1 MGFMGFE
8 RTKETPTAGTVSGQR
23 MGVLTRDTMNILAQM
38 EFFEGFRAWCEW
50 PAQLEWR
57 RTA

>member
-1 MGFMGFE
+1 MSFE
-8 RTKETPTAGTVSGQR
+8 KETATVAAVSSQGN
-23 MGVLTRDTMNILAQM
+23 GFFVRDTVNILSQLD
-38 EFFEGFRAWCEW
+38 FFEGFRAWCAM

>member
-1 MGFMGFE
+1 MLSE
-8 RTKETPTAGTVSGQR
+8 RYSEKTPTAATVSSQR
-23 MGVLTRDTMNILAQM
+23 TGVWVKDTMNILAQM
-38 EFFEGFRAWCEW
+38 EFFEGFRAWCAM

>member
-1 MGFMGFE
+1 MGFE

-23 MGVLTRDTMNILAQM
+23 MGVLARDTMNILAQM
-38 EFFEGFRAWCEW
+38 EFFEGFRAWCAM

>member
-1 MGFMGFE
+1 MSFE
-8 RTKETPTAGTVSGQR
+8 KETATVAAVSSQGN
-23 MGVLTRDTMNILAQM
+23 GFLSKDTVNILSQLD
-38 EFFEGFRAWCEW
+38 FFEGFRAWCAM

>member
-1 MGFMGFE
+1 MRFE
-8 RTKETPTAGTVSGQR
+8 RNSEKTPTAATVSSQR
-23 MGVLTRDTMNILAQM
+23 MGVLTRDTMNILSQL
-38 EFFEGFRAWCEW
+38 EFFEGFSAWCAM

>member
-1 MGFMGFE
+1 MSFE
-8 RTKETPTAGTVSGQR
+8 KETATAATVSSQEI
-23 MGVLTRDTMNILAQM
+23 GVLARDTVDIVARILSEM
-38 EFFEGFRAWCEW
+38 EFFEGLRRWREW

>member
-1 MGFMGFE
+1 MSFE
-8 RTKETPTAGTVSGQR
+8 KETATVAAVSSQGN
-23 MGVLTRDTMNILAQM
+23 GFFVRDTVNILSQL
-38 EFFEGFRAWCEW
+38 EFFEGFRAWCAI

>member
-1 MGFMGFE
+1 MSFE
-8 RTKETPTAGTVSGQR
+8 KETATVAAVSSQGN
-23 MGVLTRDTMNILAQM
+23 GFFVRDTVNILSQL

-57 RTA
+57 RTV

>member
-1 MGFMGFE
+1 M
-8 RTKETPTAGTVSGQR
+8 PTAGTVSNFMKGSLA
-23 MGVLTRDTMNILAQM
+23 VDTVDIVARILSEM
-38 EFFEGFRAWCEW
+38 EFFEGFRAWCAM

>member
-1 MGFMGFE
+1 MSLE
-8 RTKETPTAGTVSGQR
+8 KETATAATVSSQEI
-23 MGVLTRDTMNILAQM
+23 GVLARDTMNILSQLD
-38 EFFEGFRAWCEW
+38 FFEGFRAWCAM

>member
-1 MGFMGFE
+1 MSFE
-8 RTKETPTAGTVSGQR
+8 KETATVAAVSSQGN
-23 MGVLTRDTMNILAQM
+23 GFFARDTVNILAQM
-38 EFFEGFRAWCEW
+38 EFFEGFSAWCAM

>member
-1 MGFMGFE
+1 MGWE
-8 RTKETPTAGTVSGQR
+8 RAKETPTAGTVSGQR

-38 EFFEGFRAWCEW
+38 EIFEGFRAWCAMS
-50 PAQLEWR
+50 PQLEWR